1 MHRVGKTSEALL
13 RTSARIVSLKRPWL
27 ALVTRSGL
35 RADILAGLP
44 NAAIVLPQGGAFAI
58 IAGLP
63 REFGL
68 YTAMLL
74 VLSPL
79 VVHIPVPAVAGII
92 LFVAWRLIDVA
103 EILHRPAET
112 VILALTFL
120 CGVLIELEF
129 SIIVG
134 VLRPWQCSSIE
145 ADVPP
150 AGPSFMT
157 RICGSWRAF
166 NQGSQCQAAA
176 HAVGPRIFRCRPRP
190 RRQSAAASSP

>member
-79 VVHIPVPAVAGII
+79 VVHIPVPA
-92 LFVAWRLIDVA
+92 
-103 EILHRPAET
+103 EIGRA
-112 VILALTFL
+112 
-120 CGVLIELEF
+120 
-129 SIIVG
+129 
-134 VLRPWQCSSIE
+134 
-145 ADVPP
+145 
-150 AGPSFMT
+150 
-157 RICGSWRAF
+157 SWRERV
-166 NQGSQCQAAA
+166 CY
-176 HAVGPRIFRCRPRP
+176 AV
-190 RRQSAAASSP
+190 